1 METETR
7 ITSAMHA
14 PGAILLISC
23 YELGHRPAG
32 LTRPLR
38 ALETAGFAPDVID
51 IAVEPLDIQKV
62 KRARFIGISVP
73 MHTALRLG
81 VHLLHR
87 IREINPNVFICMY
100 GLYATLNA
108 DYLLS
113 HGVDF
118 CLPSSG
124 TPQPPLSGGQIRDT
138 LSGGQIR
145 DTLSGGQV
153 RDTLS
158 RGQVRDMS
166 AQLVELVASF
176 VKKKGIKRP
185 IDSVSVGKL
194 PPLKVYAQFEDKDEV
209 RTVGY
214 TETTH
219 GCKHL
224 CTHCPI
230 PPVYNGKFF
239 VVQPDTVLAEI
250 QEQVAQGATHIT
262 FGDPDF
268 LNGPMHG
275 LRILRAMHKRFPDL
289 TFDFTTKIEH
299 ILKHRKHFREFAQL
313 GCRFVISAVES
324 LSDRVLTILEK
335 HHTRGDVEI
344 ALDIVQGAGIALRPT
359 WVPFTPWT
367 TLDDYLEILEFIDTH
382 GLIYHVDP
390 VQYAV
395 RLLIP
400 PGSHLLN
407 RPETKALSLTLDEAS
422 FSYTWAHSDARMDE
436 LHKMVNTLV
445 ENDAR
450 AGVDTLETF
459 YRIWTLA
466 ADMHGSRHTP
476 LGFRSKEAHRPAP
489 RITEAWFC

>member
-1 METETR
+1 MCYSVGMKMEMQ
-7 ITSAMHA
+7 IPSAMHA
-14 PGAILLISC
+14 PGAIVLISC
-23 YELGHRPAG
+23 YELGHRPIG

-38 ALETAGFAPDVID
+38 ALEEAGFAPHAID
-51 IAVEPLDIQKV
+51 IAVEPLDAEKV
-62 KRARFIGISVP
+62 ADARFIGISVP

-87 IREINPNVFICMY
+87 IRQINPDVSICMY

-118 CLPSSG
+118 CISG
-124 TPQPPLSGGQIRDT
+124 ETST
-138 LSGGQIR
+138 
-145 DTLSGGQV
+145 
-153 RDTLS
+153 
-158 RGQVRDMS
+158 
-166 AQLVELVASF
+166 QLVTLVQSL
-176 VKKKGIKRP
+176 VKKGRSGAQEVEFHIAEL
-185 IDSVSVGKL
+185 S
-194 PPLKVYAQFEDKDEV
+194 PLEVYAQFEDKDEV

-230 PPVYNGKFF
+230 PPVYNGKFSA
-239 VVQPDTVLAEI
+239 VPRDNVLAEI
-250 QEQVAQGATHIT
+250 QEQVVEGATHIT

-268 LNGPMHG
+268 LNGPTHG
-275 LRILRAMHKRFPDL
+275 LRILRAMHEAFPSL

-299 ILKHRKHFREFAQL
+299 ILKNRTLFPEFAQL

-324 LSDRVLTILEK
+324 LSERVLAILEK
-335 HHTRGDVEI
+335 HHTRADVAKAIGI
-344 ALDIVQGAGIALRPT
+344 AHEAGIALRPT

-367 TLDDYLEILEFIDTH
+367 TLDDYLEILQFIDTH
-382 GLIYHVDP
+382 RLVYHVDP

-400 PGSHLLN
+400 PGSYLLN
-407 RPETKALSLTLDEAS
+407 RPEVEALSLTLDEAS
-422 FSYTWAHSDARMDE
+422 FSYTWAHPDARMDE
-436 LHKMVNTLV
+436 LHKTVNTLV

-450 AGVDTLETF
+450 AGVDAQDTF
-459 YRIWTLA
+459 YQIWTLA
-466 ADMHGSRHTP
+466 ADMHSSRHAP
-476 LGFRSKEAHRPAP
+476 SYRNQHLPAP
-489 RITEAWFC
+489 RLTEAWFC

>member
-1 METETR
+1 MLFNMKIEMSTPST
-7 ITSAMHA
+7 MQA
-14 PGAILLISC
+14 PGAVLLISC

-38 ALETAGFAPDVID
+38 ALEAAGFSPDAID
-51 IAVEPLDIQKV
+51 IAVEPLDVEKV
-62 KRARFIGISVP
+62 ARARFIGISVP

-87 IREINPNVFICMY
+87 IRETNPDVSVCMY

-108 DYLLS
+108 EYLLS

-118 CLPSSG
+118 CLGSEASK
-124 TPQPPLSGGQIRDT
+124 
-138 LSGGQIR
+138 
-145 DTLSGGQV
+145 
-153 RDTLS
+153 
-158 RGQVRDMS
+158 
-166 AQLVELVASF
+166 QLVELVESF
-176 VKKKGIKRP
+176 VKEELSEAYRDSLP
-185 IDSVSVGKL
+185 IGKL
-194 PPLKVYAQFEDKDEV
+194 PSLEVYAQFEDKDEV

-230 PPVYNGKFF
+230 PPVYKGKFLA
-239 VVQPDTVLAEI
+239 VNKETVLDEI
-250 QEQVAQGATHIT
+250 QEQVIEGATHIT

-275 LRILRAMHKRFPDL
+275 LRILRAMHETYPNL
-289 TFDFTTKIEH
+289 TFDFTTKVEH
-299 ILKHRKHFREFAQL
+299 ILKHRKHFPEFAQL

-324 LSDRVLTILEK
+324 LSDAVLTILEK
-335 HHTRGDVEI
+335 HHTRVDVKT
-344 ALDIVQGAGIALRPT
+344 ALDIVHGAGIALRPT

-367 TLDDYLEILEFIDTH
+367 TLDDYLEILQFVDTH
-382 GLIYHVDP
+382 RLIYHVDP

-400 PGSHLLN
+400 PGSYLHN
-407 RPETKALSLTLDEAS
+407 RPETKALSLTLDEAA
-422 FSYTWAHSDARMDE
+422 FSYTWAHPDVRMDE
-436 LHKMVNTLV
+436 LHKTVNTLV

-450 AGVDTLETF
+450 AGGDTLETF

-476 LGFRSKEAHRPAP
+476 LGFRSKEAHQPAP

>member
-7 ITSAMHA
+7 ISSTMYAS
-14 PGAILLISC
+14 GAVLLISC

-38 ALETAGFAPDVID
+38 ALETAGFAPDAID
-51 IAVEPLDIQKV
+51 IAVEPLDVEKV
-62 KRARFIGISVP
+62 GRAQFIGISVP

-87 IREINPNVFICMY
+87 IRQINPDVSISMY

-113 HGVDF
+113 QGVDF
-118 CLPSSG
+118 CIANIAS
-124 TPQPPLSGGQIRDT
+124 I
-138 LSGGQIR
+138 
-145 DTLSGGQV
+145 
-153 RDTLS
+153 
-158 RGQVRDMS
+158 
-166 AQLVELVASF
+166 ELVALVESLP
-176 VKKKGIKRP
+176 KKERIEAYS
-185 IDSVSVGKL
+185 DDVSVGKL
-194 PPLKVYAQFEDKDEV
+194 PPLEAYAQFEDNGEV

-239 VVQPDTVLAEI
+239 VVERDTALAEI

-275 LRILRAMHKRFPDL
+275 LRILRAMHKDFPNL
-289 TFDFTTKIEH
+289 TFDFTAKVEH

-324 LSDRVLTILEK
+324 LSETVLTILEK
-335 HHTRGDVEI
+335 HHTRADVEAAI
-344 ALDIVQGAGIALRPT
+344 DIVHGAGIALRPT

-367 TLDDYLEILEFIDTH
+367 TLDDYLDIFQFVDTH
-382 GLIYHVDP
+382 RLIYHVDP

-400 PGSHLLN
+400 PGSYLLN
-407 RPETKALSLTLDEAS
+407 RSETKTLSLTLDEAA
-422 FSYTWAHSDARMDE
+422 FSYTWAHPDARMDE
-436 LHKMVNTLV
+436 LHKTVNALV

-459 YRIWTLA
+459 YRIWALA
-466 ADMHGSRHTP
+466 ADMQGQPPPKQSRGVHQ
-476 LGFRSKEAHRPAP
+476 PAP

>member
-1 METETR
+1 
-7 ITSAMHA
+7 MHT

-38 ALETAGFAPDVID
+38 ALKTAGFTPDTID
-51 IAVEPLDIQKV
+51 IAVEPLDVEKV

-81 VHLLHR
+81 VQLLQR
-87 IREINPNVFICMY
+87 IREINPDASISMY
-100 GLYATLNA
+100 GLYATLNS

-118 CLPSSG
+118 CISNTAS
-124 TPQPPLSGGQIRDT
+124 TE
-138 LSGGQIR
+138 
-145 DTLSGGQV
+145 
-153 RDTLS
+153 
-158 RGQVRDMS
+158 
-166 AQLVELVASF
+166 LVELV
-176 VKKKGIKRP
+176 K
-185 IDSVSVGKL
+185 SVVEEKQVETQDVDFSTAKL
-194 PPLKVYAQFEDKDEV
+194 PLLETYAQFEDNGEV

-230 PPVYNGKFF
+230 PPVYNGKFS

-250 QEQVAQGATHIT
+250 QEQVAEGAMHIT

-275 LRILRAMHKRFPDL
+275 LRILRAMHEAYPNL

-299 ILKHRKHFREFAQL
+299 ILKHRKHFREFGQL

-324 LSDRVLTILEK
+324 LSDTVLTILEK

-344 ALDIVQGAGIALRPT
+344 ALDTVHGARIALRPT

-367 TLDDYLEILEFIDTH
+367 TLDDYLEILQFVDTH
-382 GLIYHVDP
+382 HLIYHVDP

-400 PGSHLLN
+400 PSSYLLN
-407 RPETKALSLTLDEAS
+407 RPETKALSLTLDEAA
-422 FSYTWAHSDARMDE
+422 FSYTWAHPDARMDE
-436 LHKMVNTLV
+436 LHKTVNALV

-450 AGVDTLETF
+450 AGVDTQETF
-459 YRIWTLA
+459 YAIWTLA
-466 ADMHGSRHTP
+466 ADMQSQPPPKQSRGVHQ
-476 LGFRSKEAHRPAP
+476 PAP

>member
-1 METETR
+1 MKIEARTP
-7 ITSAMHA
+7 SAMHA
-14 PGAILLISC
+14 PGAVLLISC

-38 ALETAGFAPDVID
+38 ALEAAGFAPDVID
-51 IAVEPLDIQKV
+51 IAVEPLDVEKV

-87 IREINPNVFICMY
+87 IREINSDVSISMY

-118 CLPSSG
+118 CLSG
-124 TPQPPLSGGQIRDT
+124 ETST
-138 LSGGQIR
+138 
-145 DTLSGGQV
+145 
-153 RDTLS
+153 
-158 RGQVRDMS
+158 
-166 AQLVELVASF
+166 QLVELVESF
-176 VKKKGIKRP
+176 EKKKWIEP
-185 IDSVSVGKL
+185 LAIDSISIGKL
-194 PPLKVYAQFEDKDEV
+194 PSLEVYAQFEDKDEV

-230 PPVYNGKFF
+230 PPVYKGKFF
-239 VVQPDTVLAEI
+239 VVNRETVLDEI
-250 QEQVAQGATHIT
+250 QKQVAEGATHIT

-275 LRILRAMHKRFPDL
+275 LRILRAMHEAYPNL
-289 TFDFTTKIEH
+289 TFDFTTKITH

-324 LSDRVLTILEK
+324 LSDTVLTVLEK
-335 HHTRGDVEI
+335 HHTRRDVET
-344 ALDIVQGAGIALRPT
+344 ALDIVHGAGIALRPT

-367 TLDDYLEILEFIDTH
+367 TLDDYLEILQFVDTRR
-382 GLIYHVDP
+382 LIYHVDP

-400 PGSHLLN
+400 PGSYLLN
-407 RPETKALSLTLDEAS
+407 RPETKALSLTLDETA

-436 LHKMVNTLV
+436 LHKTVNTLV

-466 ADMHGSRHTP
+466 ADMHGSKHTP
-476 LGFRSKEAHRPAP
+476 LGFRSKKTHQPAP

>member
-1 METETR
+1 MKTEAR
-7 ITSAMHA
+7 TSSTMHA
-14 PGAILLISC
+14 SGAILLISC

-32 LTRPLR
+32 LTRPRR
-38 ALETAGFAPDVID
+38 ALKTAGFAPDTID
-51 IAVEPLDIQKV
+51 IAVEPLAIEKV

-87 IREINPNVFICMY
+87 IRQINPDALICMY

-113 HGVDF
+113 QGVDF
-118 CLPSSG
+118 CLPSSV
-124 TPQPPLSGGQIRDT
+124 TPQPPLSGGQDRDT
-138 LSGGQIR
+138 S
-145 DTLSGGQV
+145 
-153 RDTLS
+153 
-158 RGQVRDMS
+158 M
-166 AQLVELVASF
+166 QLVGLVQSLVEGEQIETQKTGFNAA
-176 VKKKGIKRP
+176 
-185 IDSVSVGKL
+185 KL
-194 PPLKVYAQFEDKDEV
+194 PPLETYAQFEDNSEK

-275 LRILRAMHKRFPDL
+275 LRILREMHKTYPNL
-289 TFDFTTKIEH
+289 TFDFTTKVEH
-299 ILKHRKHFREFAQL
+299 ILKHRKHFQEFAQL
-313 GCRFVISAVES
+313 GCRFIISAVES
-324 LSDRVLTILEK
+324 LSERVLTILEK
-335 HHTRGDVEI
+335 HHTRADVETAI
-344 ALDIVQGAGIALRPT
+344 DIVHGAGIALRPT

-367 TLDDYLEILEFIDTH
+367 TLNDYLEIFQFVDTH
-382 GLIYHVDP
+382 RLVYHVDP

-400 PGSHLLN
+400 PGSYLLN
-407 RPETKALSLTLDEAS
+407 RPETKALSHTLDEAS
-422 FSYTWAHSDARMDE
+422 FSYTWIHPDVQMDE
-436 LHKMVNTLV
+436 LHKTVNALV

-450 AGVDTLETF
+450 ADVDTLETF

-466 ADMHGSRHTP
+466 ADMQGQPPPEQNRDVHQ
-476 LGFRSKEAHRPAP
+476 PAP

>member
-7 ITSAMHA
+7 ISSAMHT

-51 IAVEPLDIQKV
+51 IAVEPLDAEKV
-62 KRARFIGISVP
+62 ARAQFIGISVP

-87 IREINPNVFICMY
+87 IRQINPDVSICMY

-118 CLPSSG
+118 CLPFSV
-124 TPQPPLSGGQIRDT
+124 TPQSP
-138 LSGGQIR
+138 
-145 DTLSGGQV
+145 LSGGQV
-153 RDTLS
+153 RDTS
-158 RGQVRDMS
+158 SGGQATDTS
-166 AQLVELVASF
+166 TELVELVQSV
-176 VKKKGIKRP
+176 VKGEQIETQKTGFRTA
-185 IDSVSVGKL
+185 KL
-194 PPLKVYAQFEDKDEV
+194 SPLEVYAQFEDNDET

-239 VVQPDTVLAEI
+239 VAQPDTVLAEI

-275 LRILRAMHKRFPDL
+275 LRILREMHAAYPNL
-289 TFDFTTKIEH
+289 TFDFTTKVEH
-299 ILKHRKHFREFAQL
+299 ILKHRKHFPEFALL

-324 LSDRVLTILEK
+324 LSETVLTILEK
-335 HHTRGDVEI
+335 HHTRADVETAI
-344 ALDIVQGAGIALRPT
+344 DIVHSAGIALRPT

-367 TLDDYLEILEFIDTH
+367 TLDDYLEIFQFVDTH
-382 GLIYHVDP
+382 RLVYHVDP

-400 PGSHLLN
+400 PGSYLLN
-407 RPETKALSLTLDEAS
+407 RPETKVLSLTLDEAA
-422 FSYTWAHSDARMDE
+422 FSYTWTHPDARMDE
-436 LHKMVNTLV
+436 LHKMVNALV

-459 YRIWTLA
+459 YRIWSLA
-466 ADMHGSRHTP
+466 ADMRGQPPPKQSRDVHQ
-476 LGFRSKEAHRPAP
+476 PAP

>member
-7 ITSAMHA
+7 TPLTMHT

-38 ALETAGFAPDVID
+38 ALEAAGFAPDTID
-51 IAVEPLDIQKV
+51 IAVEPLDVEKV

-87 IREINPNVFICMY
+87 LRHINSDALICMY

-118 CLPSSG
+118 CI
-124 TPQPPLSGGQIRDT
+124 GGETLTQLGEVVRSVAEGEQIETQQTDFRT
-138 LSGGQIR
+138 
-145 DTLSGGQV
+145 
-153 RDTLS
+153 
-158 RGQVRDMS
+158 
-166 AQLVELVASF
+166 A
-176 VKKKGIKRP
+176 
-185 IDSVSVGKL
+185 KL
-194 PPLKVYAQFEDKDEV
+194 PPLEAYAQFEGNGET

-230 PPVYNGKFF
+230 PPVYNGKFS
-239 VVQPDTVLAEI
+239 VVHPDTVLAEI

-275 LRILRAMHKRFPDL
+275 LRILRAMHETYPNL
-289 TFDFTTKIEH
+289 TFDFTTKVEH
-299 ILKHRKHFREFAQL
+299 ILKHRKHFPEFAHL

-324 LSDRVLTILEK
+324 LSERVLTILEK
-335 HHTRGDVEI
+335 HHTRADVEI
-344 ALDIVQGAGIALRPT
+344 AIDIVHGAGIALRPT
-359 WVPFTPWT
+359 WVPFTPWAT
-367 TLDDYLEILEFIDTH
+367 IDDYLEIFQFVDTH
-382 GLIYHVDP
+382 RLVYHVDP

-400 PGSHLLN
+400 PGSYLLN
-407 RPETKALSLTLDEAS
+407 RPETKTLSLTLEKAA
-422 FSYTWAHSDARMDE
+422 FSYTWTHPDARMDE
-436 LHKMVNTLV
+436 LHKTVNALV
-445 ENDAR
+445 ENNAR

-459 YRIWTLA
+459 YRIWALA
-466 ADMHGSRHTP
+466 ADMHGSKHIP
-476 LGFRSKEAHRPAP
+476 LGLRSKAVHQPAP

>member
-1 METETR
+1 
-7 ITSAMHA
+7 MHA
-14 PGAILLISC
+14 AGAILLISC

-38 ALETAGFAPDVID
+38 AIEAAGFSPDAID
-51 IAVEPLDIQKV
+51 ISVEPLNAEKIA
-62 KRARFIGISVP
+62 RARFIGISVP

-81 VHLLHR
+81 VHLLQR
-87 IREINPNVFICMY
+87 IRELNPDVFISMY

-108 DYLLS
+108 DYLLA
-113 HGVDF
+113 HGVNF
-118 CLPSSG
+118 CI
-124 TPQPPLSGGQIRDT
+124 GGEAST
-138 LSGGQIR
+138 
-145 DTLSGGQV
+145 
-153 RDTLS
+153 
-158 RGQVRDMS
+158 
-166 AQLVELVASF
+166 QLVELVQSL
-176 VKKKGIKRP
+176 VKEERFEAQETGF
-185 IDSVSVGKL
+185 STAKL
-194 PPLKVYAQFEDKDEV
+194 PPLKMYAQFENNGDV

-239 VVQPDTVLAEI
+239 VVQRDTVLAEI
-250 QEQVAQGATHIT
+250 EEQVRQGATHIT

-275 LRILRAMHKRFPDL
+275 LRILRAMHEAFPNL
-289 TFDFTTKIEH
+289 IFDFTTKIEH
-299 ILKHRKHFREFAQL
+299 LLKNRKHFPEFAQL

-324 LSDRVLTILEK
+324 LSDTVLTILEK
-335 HHTRGDVEI
+335 GHTRADVEAAI
-344 ALDIVQGAGIALRPT
+344 DIVHGAGIALRPT

-367 TLDDYLEILEFIDTH
+367 TLDDYLDILQFIDTH
-382 GLIYHVDP
+382 RLVYHVDP

-400 PGSHLLN
+400 PGSYLIN
-407 RPETKALSLTLDEAS
+407 RPEIKPLSLTLDEAA
-422 FSYTWAHSDARMDE
+422 FSYTWAHPDPRMDE
-436 LHKMVNTLV
+436 LHKTVNVLV

-476 LGFRSKEAHRPAP
+476 LCRNTHPPAP

>member
-1 METETR
+1 MS
-7 ITSAMHA
+7 TSSTMHA
-14 PGAILLISC
+14 PGAVLLISC

-32 LTRPLR
+32 LTRPRR
-38 ALETAGFAPDVID
+38 ALEAAGFAPGVID
-51 IAVEPLDIQKV
+51 IAVEPLDVEKV
-62 KRARFIGISVP
+62 ARARFIGISVP

-87 IREINPNVFICMY
+87 IREINPDVSICMY

-108 DYLLS
+108 AYLLS

-118 CLPSSG
+118 CLDGEASK
-124 TPQPPLSGGQIRDT
+124 
-138 LSGGQIR
+138 
-145 DTLSGGQV
+145 
-153 RDTLS
+153 
-158 RGQVRDMS
+158 
-166 AQLVELVASF
+166 QLVELVESF
-176 VKKKGIKRP
+176 VEKKWIESAD
-185 IDSVSVGKL
+185 DSVSVGEL
-194 PPLKVYAQFEDKDEV
+194 PPLEAYAQFKDKDEV

-230 PPVYNGKFF
+230 PPVYKGKFF
-239 VVQPDTVLAEI
+239 AVNREIVLDEI
-250 QEQVAQGATHIT
+250 QKQVAEGATHIT

-275 LRILRAMHKRFPDL
+275 LRILRAMHETYPNL
-289 TFDFTTKIEH
+289 TFDFTTKVEH
-299 ILKHRKHFREFAQL
+299 ILKHRKHFPEFAQL

-324 LSDRVLTILEK
+324 LSDTVLTILEK
-335 HHTRGDVEI
+335 HHTRDDVKT
-344 ALDIVQGAGIALRPT
+344 ALDIVHGAGIALRPT

-367 TLDDYLEILEFIDTH
+367 TLDDYLEILQFVDTH
-382 GLIYHVDP
+382 RLIYHVDP

-400 PGSHLLN
+400 PGSYLHN
-407 RPETKALSLTLDEAS
+407 RPETKALSLTLDEAA
-422 FSYTWAHSDARMDE
+422 FSYTWAHPDARMDE
-436 LHKMVNTLV
+436 LHKTVNTLI

-466 ADMHGSRHTP
+466 AAMHGSRDTP
-476 LGFRSKEAHRPAP
+476 LGFRSKEAHQPAP

>member
-1 METETR
+1 METETQ
-7 ITSAMHA
+7 IPSAMHT
-14 PGAILLISC
+14 PGAVLLISC

-38 ALETAGFAPDVID
+38 ALEAAGFAPDVID
-51 IAVEPLDIQKV
+51 IAVEPLDVEKV

-81 VHLLHR
+81 VHLTQR
-87 IREINPNVFICMY
+87 IRQIKSDVFISMY
-100 GLYATLNA
+100 GLYAELNA

-118 CLPSSG
+118 CLSSSV
-124 TPQPPLSGGQIRDT
+124 TPQPPLSGGQAKDT
-138 LSGGQIR
+138 S
-145 DTLSGGQV
+145 T
-153 RDTLS
+153 
-158 RGQVRDMS
+158 
-166 AQLVELVASF
+166 QLVELVQSV
-176 VKKKGIKRP
+176 VKKEQVKGQAA
-185 IDSVSVGKL
+185 GFHAAKL
-194 PPLKVYAQFEDKDEV
+194 PPLEVYAQFEDNDET
-209 RTVGY
+209 RSVGY

-230 PPVYNGKFF
+230 PPVYKGRFF
-239 VVQPDTVLAEI
+239 AVNRETVLDEI
-250 QEQVAQGATHIT
+250 QKQVAEGATHIT

-268 LNGPMHG
+268 LNGPLHG
-275 LRILRAMHKRFPDL
+275 LRILRAMHETYPNL

-299 ILKHRKHFREFAQL
+299 ILKHGEYFSEFAEL
-313 GCRFVISAVES
+313 GCRFVISAVEA
-324 LSDRVLTILEK
+324 LSESVLTILEK
-335 HHTRGDVEI
+335 HHTRADVEVAI
-344 ALDIVQGAGIALRPT
+344 DIVHGAGIALRPT

-367 TLDDYLEILEFIDTH
+367 TLDDYLDILQFVDTH
-382 GLIYHVDP
+382 RLVYHVDP

-400 PGSHLLN
+400 PGSYLLN
-407 RPETKALSLTLDEAS
+407 RPETKALSLTLDETS
-422 FSYTWAHSDARMDE
+422 FSYTWAHPDARMDE
-436 LHKMVNTLV
+436 LHKTVSTFV

-450 AGVDTLETF
+450 TGVDALETF

-466 ADMHGSRHTP
+466 ADMQGQAPPKR
-476 LGFRSKEAHRPAP
+476 RKETHLPAP

>member
-7 ITSAMHA
+7 IASTMHTA
-14 PGAILLISC
+14 GAILLISC

-38 ALETAGFAPDVID
+38 ALETAGFAPDAID
-51 IAVEPLDIQKV
+51 IAVEPLDVEKV
-62 KRARFIGISVP
+62 ARAQFIGISVP

-87 IREINPNVFICMY
+87 IRQINPDVSIGMY

-113 HGVDF
+113 QGVDF
-118 CLPSSG
+118 CISNTGSTELVG
-124 TPQPPLSGGQIRDT
+124 
-138 LSGGQIR
+138 
-145 DTLSGGQV
+145 
-153 RDTLS
+153 
-158 RGQVRDMS
+158 
-166 AQLVELVASF
+166 LVESLR
-176 VKKKGIKRP
+176 KKEQIEAYS
-185 IDSVSVGKL
+185 DDVSVGKL
-194 PPLKVYAQFEDKDEV
+194 PPLEVYAQFEDNDET

-250 QEQVAQGATHIT
+250 QDQVTQGATHIT

-275 LRILRAMHKRFPDL
+275 LRILRAMHAAYPNL
-289 TFDFTTKIEH
+289 TFDFTTKVEH
-299 ILKHRKHFREFAQL
+299 TLKHRKHFREFAQL

-324 LSDRVLTILEK
+324 LSETVLTILEK
-335 HHTRGDVEI
+335 HHTRADVETAI
-344 ALDIVQGAGIALRPT
+344 DIVHGAGIALRPT

-367 TLDDYLEILEFIDTH
+367 ALDDYLEIFQFVDTH
-382 GLIYHVDP
+382 RLVYHVDP

-400 PGSHLLN
+400 PGSYLLN
-407 RPETKALSLTLDEAS
+407 RPETKALSLTLDEAA
-422 FSYTWAHSDARMDE
+422 FSYTWTHPDVRMDE
-436 LHKMVNTLV
+436 LHKTVNTLV
-445 ENDAR
+445 ENDER

-459 YRIWTLA
+459 YRIWALA
-466 ADMHGSRHTP
+466 ADMHDSRHTP
-476 LGFRSKEAHRPAP
+476 LGFRSKEAHQPAP